1 MLTVGSL
8 LADSP
13 RGNMAIVILVCLE
26 HLTRL
31 RAWSL
36 MLMFLLSL
44 RVNCTGADAGMP
56 PLTGDDIVQH
66 LIEAD
71 SARRSALKNYSAN
84 RLYLAGNKNLA
95 KSAEVA
101 VVEYYSAPGRKQL
114 TVVSERGSPM
124 IVHRVLEKA
133 IEAETESAQDGNL
146 NQTRLT
152 PDNYR
157 FQLVGSQ
164 IIDARPCYVLAVTP
178 RVAGKYLMRGQVWVD
193 QTDFAIIRMEGSPAK
208 NPSFWTRKPHFLRRY
223 EKHGQFWLPGSFDS
237 RCGIGDIRQEYASDR
252 IYSLSN

>member
-1 MLTVGSL
+1 
-8 LADSP
+8 
-13 RGNMAIVILVCLE
+13 MAIVILVCLE

-31 RAWSL
+31 RAWLL
-36 MLMFLLSL
+36 MLMILLSL
-44 RVNCTGADAGMP
+44 RVNGAGADTAGMP
-56 PLTGDDIVQH
+56 PLTEDDIVRH
-66 LIEAD
+66 LIKAD
-71 SARRSALKNYSAN
+71 NARRNALKNYSAN
-84 RLYLAGNKNLA
+84 RLYLAGNKSLG

-114 TVVSERGSPM
+114 TVVSERGSPV

-164 IIDARPCYVLAVTP
+164 IIDARPCYVLALTP
-178 RVAGKYLMRGQVWVD
+178 RVTGKYLVRGQVWVD

-208 NPSFWTRKPHFLRRY
+208 NPIILDPKASF
-223 EKHGQFWLPGSFDS
+223 
-237 RCGIGDIRQEYASDR
+237 CAAI
-252 IYSLSN
+252 